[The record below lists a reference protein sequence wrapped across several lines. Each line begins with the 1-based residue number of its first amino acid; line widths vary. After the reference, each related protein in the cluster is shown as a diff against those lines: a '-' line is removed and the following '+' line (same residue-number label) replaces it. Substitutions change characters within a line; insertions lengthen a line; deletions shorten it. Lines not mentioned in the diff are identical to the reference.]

1 MLEFVWLQKVIM
13 LCVWVVGTWK
23 GLSNDQRWWWWR
35 WRMLVSSTRS
45 FVATKLQTKLQ
56 IDTVKSLAVTKPQWV
71 GNQPTISALMMTAW
85 LFTLPSAVNS
95 TCSQNGKGDAELMS
109 FPLLSPITHAYC
121 STFMSTT
128 VLQQH
133 PILLSLVSFAV
144 HLYTSC
150 WLSCHFHRRKH
161 CRTPIRLLQRSLLPN
176 VTTRDNTNNPI
187 HVLLSTWFL
196 SLS

>member
-1 MLEFVWLQKVIM
+1 
-13 LCVWVVGTWK
+13 
-23 GLSNDQRWWWWR
+23 
-35 WRMLVSSTRS
+35 MLVSRTRS

-95 TCSQNGKGDAELMS
+95 TCSQNGKGDAELVS

-144 HLYTSC
+144 HLYTVVSFSSTEA
-150 WLSCHFHRRKH
+150 LSHTDQTVAKIITSQCHHPR
-161 CRTPIRLLQRSLLPN
+161 
-176 VTTRDNTNNPI
+176 
-187 HVLLSTWFL
+187 
-196 SLS
+196 

>member
-35 WRMLVSSTRS
+35 WRMLVSRTRS

-109 FPLLSPITHAYC
+109 FPLLSPIHHTC
-121 STFMSTT
+121 
-128 VLQQH
+128 
-133 PILLSLVSFAV
+133 ILLHIHVDDCVTAAPHIIVPRIIRRTSLHILLIVVSFSSTEALSHTDQTV
-144 HLYTSC
+144 AKIITSQ
-150 WLSCHFHRRKH
+150 CHHPR
-161 CRTPIRLLQRSLLPN
+161 
-176 VTTRDNTNNPI
+176 
-187 HVLLSTWFL
+187 
-196 SLS
+196 